1 MLALHLKHRFLLF
14 VYFWFTSTSR
24 DILNRAFLTMQQEKF
39 RQEIRSIIRDEIKNF
54 GKFNVSLSS

>member
-1 MLALHLKHRFLLF
+1 
-14 VYFWFTSTSR
+14 
-24 DILNRAFLTMQQEKF
+24 MQQEKF